1 MLWRSGWLRRGF
13 KVSGWRGSLRG
24 KKMARGVD
32 AIPTARGVHVA
43 HAHRLGIP
51 ARGLGNGHRWR
62 PGLQISWLAVFVARF
77 RGIVEGSCK
86 PCESRDD
93 VTGRLLMW
101 RATAALL
108 LAAATAADCPPPET
122 VAARNGRDTGSEHC
136 CGPMPVGR
144 DSAPVKTDAR
154 GFFAKPSE
162 PSTRPVRVVIT
173 PPSNKRNVDTITHFV
188 PTIDPTD
195 GASIDV
201 VFTPRSAPPGFL
213 LLRVVAVVVFAVVAF
228 LIRRSARRRRRVSV
242 LSESLVNN
250 VDVEKAIANRRGM
263 TSSRSLSGL

>member
-1 MLWRSGWLRRGF
+1 
-13 KVSGWRGSLRG
+13 
-24 KKMARGVD
+24 MARGVD

-51 ARGLGNGHRWR
+51 ARGRGNGHRWR

-122 VAARNGRDTGSEHC
+122 VAAMVDAALSRPTGIGPQQCSEPVSLPFLAATYGFALVAGDAVASPRGVAVAVRAC
-136 CGPMPVGR
+136 ALAADRPPAPAACGGVGLAATVSSATAR
-144 DSAPVKTDAR
+144 VAGAVAYDGACGWTATFAGAPANAPVETRAEGFVVRKTT
-154 GFFAKPSE
+154 K
-162 PSTRPVRVVIT
+162 T
-173 PPSNKRNVDTITHFV
+173 
-188 PTIDPTD
+188 
-195 GASIDV
+195 
-201 VFTPRSAPPGFL
+201 
-213 LLRVVAVVVFAVVAF
+213 
-228 LIRRSARRRRRVSV
+228 
-242 LSESLVNN
+242 
-250 VDVEKAIANRRGM
+250 
-263 TSSRSLSGL
+263 

>member
-1 MLWRSGWLRRGF
+1 MTVEVDDEKWPSEDKLGAIVDEHVNASIDVCARALFGSVRGF
-13 KVSGWRGSLRG
+13 VRDERG
-24 KKMARGVD
+24 A
-32 AIPTARGVHVA
+32 
-43 HAHRLGIP
+43 
-51 ARGLGNGHRWR
+51 
-62 PGLQISWLAVFVARF
+62 AVVGAS
-77 RGIVEGSCK
+77 IV
-86 PCESRDD
+86 
-93 VTGRLLMW
+93 
-101 RATAALL
+101 
-108 LAAATAADCPPPET
+108 
-122 VAARNGRDTGSEHC
+122 
-136 CGPMPVGR
+136 VGR